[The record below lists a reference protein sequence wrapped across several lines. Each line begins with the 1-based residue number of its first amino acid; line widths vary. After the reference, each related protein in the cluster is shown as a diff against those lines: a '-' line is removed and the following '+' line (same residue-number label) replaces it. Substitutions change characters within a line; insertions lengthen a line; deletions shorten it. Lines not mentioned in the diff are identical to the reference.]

1 MTEYTYMPEVRRVF
15 SCTVPNANIRQ
26 VFLVDGILQEP
37 GSDSGGIVLQKGP
50 DQLGLRLHIT
60 GDHSDEPIQIISV
73 RSEDLPQPLEFSNSW
88 ELAAGASAQIIVCD
102 HTLNEYLYR
111 TFRFSQITLGQ
122 GARLDIL
129 FMQNEHE
136 HSRYWLDIK
145 ANLAKDSQLDCHIL
159 SLYGGTIQNKV
170 QVNMPQPGATCNLDG
185 HYLADREQEIQ
196 YDITVRHDSA
206 GCNSQQLFKGILD
219 NKARAY
225 FNGAIYVS
233 PGAQKTE
240 AYQANH
246 NLLLTREAKITTK
259 PQLEIYADDVKCSH
273 GATIGRLDELG
284 LFYLRSRGISLAEA
298 QMLQQMAFV
307 QDVLDRVHTQ
317 PIRSRLEKM
326 VESRLR
332 GEFTRCS
339 HCTMH
344 CC

>member
-1 MTEYTYMPEVRRVF
+1 MTQYTYMPEVRHVF
-15 SCTVPNANIRQ
+15 RCTVPDGNIRQ
-26 VFLVDGILQEP
+26 VFLVDGVLQELENDVK
-37 GSDSGGIVLQKGP
+37 GVVLEKGP
-50 DQLGLRLHIT
+50 DQMGLRMHIS

-73 RSEDLPQPLEFSNSW
+73 RSEDLPEPLEFSNYW
-88 ELAAGASAQIIVCD
+88 ELAAGASAQVIVCD
-102 HTLNEYLYR
+102 HTLHEHLFR
-111 TFRFSQITLGQ
+111 TFRFSYIKLGQ

-136 HSRYWLDIK
+136 KSRYWLDLK
-145 ANLAKDSQLDCHIL
+145 ADLGRDSQLDCHIL
-159 SLYGGTIQNKV
+159 SLFGGTIYNKLYV
-170 QVNMPQPGATCNLDG
+170 SMPETGAACYLDG
-185 HYLADREQEIQ
+185 LYLADREQEIH
-196 YDITVRHDSA
+196 YDISVRHESQ
-206 GCNSQQLFKGILD
+206 GCQSRQLFKGILD
-219 NKARAY
+219 NQARGS
-225 FNGAIYVS
+225 FNGSIYVA

-246 NLLLTREAKITTK
+246 NLLLTRQAKITTK

-298 QMLQQMAFV
+298 QMIQQMAFV
-307 QDVLDRVHTQ
+307 QDVLDRVRTSS
-317 PIRSRLEKM
+317 IRSRLEKM